1 MDVND
6 IKNQVLVRLG
16 AGTSLGFYTDTIL
29 TDWFTLAHKWATSY
43 KKWTYTEG
51 RVSTTYSTST
61 EEWSYPEG
69 WKPDSIRMLQV
80 GGKRC
85 QKLNFEDY
93 QRFRE
98 DNPDSTDKV
107 FSDYGTVY
115 YINPNAGLS
124 GTTVVYGQYTP
135 IWDITDEDFK
145 TVFSGVEED
154 GNEAIIQRMLA
165 FAMEKE
171 KKTQEAIVYYAKAKE
186 LLDRM
191 WQNYKDEQFG
201 YHTKNRGIWSDFDV
215 LEGGVSDTNEDQF

>member
-29 TDWFTLAHKWATSY
+29 TDWFTLANKWASTY
-43 KKWTYTEG
+43 KKWQYTEG
-51 RVSTTYSTST
+51 RVSTTYSSST

-69 WKPDSIRMLQV
+69 WRPDSIRMLQV

-85 QKLNFEDY
+85 QKLTFDDY

-98 DNPDSTDKV
+98 DNADSTDKV
-107 FSDYGTVY
+107 FSDYGLTY

-135 IWDITDEDFK
+135 YWDITDEDYK
-145 TVFSGVEED
+145 TVFSGTMED
-154 GNEAIIQRMLA
+154 GNEAIIQRMLSY
-165 FAMEKE
+165 AMEKE
-171 KKTQEAIVYYAKAKE
+171 KKTQESMAYYEKAKE
-186 LLDRM
+186 ILDGM
-191 WQNYKDEQFG
+191 YKSFQDEQFA
-201 YHTKNRGIWSDFDV
+201 YQTKNRGIWSDFDV
-215 LEGGVSDTNEDQF
+215 LEGGVSDKDEDQF